1 MTRTV
6 TRTAFGVAAA
16 LLLMTTRVAADQ
28 DSIAAARDLYASAAY
43 EDALA
48 VLDRLPDSNRPADES
63 RSIEQYR
70 AFCLLALG
78 RTAEA
83 EHAIEAVVAREP
95 MYHPASDVS
104 PRVRA
109 TFSDVRRRVLPSI
122 IQRQYAQAKAAYD
135 RKQFGAA
142 ASAFGQMLD
151 LMNDS
156 DASPAVNQSPL
167 ADLRTL
173 AMGFK
178 DLSAIAAAP
187 PPPVP
192 VAPPLAAAPTPPP
205 PPQEPRLFSLA
216 DASVVPPV
224 VVRQELP
231 TYPGQVPTLKQG
243 MIEVVIDEAGNVE
256 MATMRVPVSSAYDAM
271 ALAAART
278 WHYRPAMLNGSPV
291 KFRKAVQVTV
301 KPLGMR

>member
-1 MTRTV
+1 MTRTM
-6 TRTAFGVAAA
+6 FGVAVA
-16 LLLMTTRVAADQ
+16 LLLTSTTLAAADQ

-95 MYHPASDVS
+95 MYHPAADVS

-109 TFSDVRRRVLPSI
+109 AFSDVRRRMLPSI
-122 IQRQYAQAKAAYD
+122 IQQQYAQAKAAYD
-135 RKQFGAA
+135 HKQYGAA
-142 ASAFGQMLD
+142 ASGFSQLLD
-151 LMNDS
+151 VMNDP
-156 DASPAVNQSPL
+156 DAAPAVNQSPL
-167 ADLRTL
+167 SDLRTL

-178 DLSAIAAAP
+178 DLSVTTATP
-187 PPPVP
+187 PPAPTVP
-192 VAPPLAAAPTPPP
+192 AVAAAPTPPSP
-205 PPQEPRLFSLA
+205 PPPAPRLLYGGS
-216 DASVVPPV
+216 DANVVPPV
-224 VVRQELP
+224 TVRQDLP
-231 TYPGQVPTLKQG
+231 TYPGQVPMVKQG
-243 MIEVVIDEAGNVE
+243 IIEVVIDETGNVE
-256 MATMRVPVSSAYDAM
+256 AAVMRASVSPAYDAL
-271 ALAAART
+271 ALAAARA
-278 WHYRPAMLNGSPV
+278 WRYHPATLNGSPV
-291 KFRKAVQVTV
+291 KYRKTVQVTV